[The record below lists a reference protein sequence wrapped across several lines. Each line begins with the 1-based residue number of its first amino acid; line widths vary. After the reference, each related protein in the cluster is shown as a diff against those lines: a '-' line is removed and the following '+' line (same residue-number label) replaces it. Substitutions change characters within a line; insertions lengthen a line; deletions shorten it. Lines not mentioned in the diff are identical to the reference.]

1 MRVVVAGDYPE
12 HPPTILGGIQAVI
25 YNTLQ
30 RLRDYEDLDLHVVT
44 CEKWRDSVPDRAQVV
59 EDGRLTVHYLP
70 SSPRIPHTVS
80 MATTDRWEIGRRI
93 KALAPDLIHAHGQA
107 AAYPFAAFDTG
118 RPTVVSV
125 HGINMLEA
133 QLERR
138 GGWLRG
144 SVRAGLWGYAERS
157 CLRRATDLVA
167 TSPFVGRVIARHV
180 RGRVHVIENPVD
192 ETFLC
197 LEPDPVPGRVLI
209 VGTIRPLKGTMEA
222 IQAMKLV
229 RQQLPHAELC
239 VVGPFVA
246 PFRDYGDLVQQA
258 VAQGDTSTYVHLM
271 GHLEHEALLDAY
283 RTGHVFLL
291 PSWQESS
298 PVALAQAM
306 AAGLPSVVSD
316 IGGIEHLI
324 AEDETG
330 YRFPPRNVDALAK
343 GILRLLNNPETCQRF
358 GRRARQVA
366 QARFSP
372 ELAAQRTHD
381 LYRWLID
388 ARSPAGLSAGP
399 A

>member
-1 MRVVVAGDYPE
+1 M
-12 HPPTILGGIQAVI
+12 ILGGIQAVV

-30 RLRDYEDLDLHVVT
+30 RLRDYGDLDLHVVT
-44 CEKWRDSVPDRAQVV
+44 CEKWRDRLPDRAQVV
-59 EDGRLTVHYLP
+59 QDGRLTIHYLP

-80 MATTDRWEIGRRI
+80 MWTTDRWAIGRRI

-118 RPTVVSV
+118 RPAVVSV

-144 SVRAGLWGYAERS
+144 SLRVGLWGHAERG
-157 CLRRATDLVA
+157 CLRRATDLVV
-167 TSPFVGRVIARHV
+167 TSPFVGRVIAAHA
-180 RGRVHVIENPVD
+180 RGRLHVIENPVD
-192 ETFLC
+192 ETFLR
-197 LEPDPVPGRVLI
+197 LEPEPVPGKVLI

-229 RQQLPHAELC
+229 RQQVPYAELC
-239 VVGPFVA
+239 VVGPFAA
-246 PFRDYGDLVQQA
+246 PFRDYGSLVKQYVTQSGGA
-258 VAQGDTSTYVHLM
+258 YVHLM
-271 GHLEHEALLDAY
+271 GQLEHEALLDAY
-283 RTGHVFLL
+283 RTSQAFLL

-316 IGGIEHLI
+316 IGGTEHLI
-324 AEDETG
+324 EDGETG
-330 YRFPPRNVDALAK
+330 YRVPPRAVEALAAS
-343 GILRLLNNPETCQRF
+343 IVRLLSDPGARQRF
-358 GRRARQVA
+358 GQRARQVA

-372 ELAAQRTHD
+372 ELAAQKTHA
-381 LYRWLID
+381 LYRLITD
-388 ARSPAGLSAGP
+388 G
-399 A
+399 